1 MPDVWFF
8 IGLAMGTI
16 VTGFCAVG
24 SFDRGSASVRRSWDR
39 EHDARN
45 RALVSLSVRDPRGGS
60 AYRRRSALQSEL
72 KPPGSGRPLRR
83 PEA

>member
-45 RALVSLSVRDPRGGS
+45 RALVASQSAIRVVARPTADGALSKAS
-60 AYRRRSALQSEL
+60 
-72 KPPGSGRPLRR
+72 
-83 PEA
+83 

>member
-24 SFDRGSASVRRSWDR
+24 SFARGSASVGHRSWER
-39 EHDARN
+39 EHSARN
-45 RALVSLSVRDPRGGS
+45 RALVAPRAAVRAVTVRAVRTD
-60 AYRRRSALQSEL
+60 AA
-72 KPPGSGRPLRR
+72 
-83 PEA
+83 